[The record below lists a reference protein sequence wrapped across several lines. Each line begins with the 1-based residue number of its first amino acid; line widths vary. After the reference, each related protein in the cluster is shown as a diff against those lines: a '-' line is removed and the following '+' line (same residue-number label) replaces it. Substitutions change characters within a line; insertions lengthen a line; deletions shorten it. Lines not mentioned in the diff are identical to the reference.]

1 MKPKMPN
8 RLIWSKSQILSH
20 KSISPRDLYKMTLI
34 LTNERKT
41 KLENIKRNTEQLY
54 CPSLVSS

>member
-1 MKPKMPN
+1 MFIPES
-8 RLIWSKSQILSH
+8 RV
-20 KSISPRDLYKMTLI
+20 RDLYKMTLI

-54 CPSLVSS
+54 CKVMRVGRVTCCCPFIENILQN